1 MTNAALENLFI
12 PLLCYNSSNNTVEEI
27 LMTIEELK
35 QQTLE
40 LDDKLVFEAY
50 VAEKDPIQKAFLK
63 YVMTFKMQ
71 TKQQELI
78 NSEEFVL

>member
-1 MTNAALENLFI
+1 
-12 PLLCYNSSNNTVEEI
+12 
-27 LMTIEELK
+27 MTIEELK

-63 YVMTFKMQ
+63 SVMTFKMQ

>member
-1 MTNAALENLFI
+1 MTNAALKNLFI
-12 PLLCYNSSNNTVEEI
+12 PLLCYNSSNKTVEEI

-50 VAEKDPIQKAFLK
+50 SNEKDIVQRDFLEAILI
-63 YVMTFKMQ
+63 YKMQ
-71 TKQQELI
+71 TRQREVIQ
-78 NSEEFVL
+78 SEEFTI

>member
-35 QQTLE
+35 QQNVE
-40 LDDKLVFEAY
+40 LYDKLVF
-50 VAEKDPIQKAFLK
+50 
-63 YVMTFKMQ
+63 
-71 TKQQELI
+71 
-78 NSEEFVL
+78 

>member
-1 MTNAALENLFI
+1 MTDAALKNLFI
-12 PLLCYNSSNNTVEEI
+12 TLLCYNGSNNTVEEI

-50 VAEKDPIQKAFLK
+50 SNEKDFVQRDFLEAILI
-63 YVMTFKMQ
+63 YKMQ
-71 TKQQELI
+71 TRQREVIQ
-78 NSEEFVL
+78 SEEFTI

>member
-63 YVMTFKMQ
+63 FVMTFKMQ